1 MAIATTIRVINNLSV
16 TDILWLIV
24 CSGLVFLM
32 QPGFM
37 CLESG
42 LTRSKN
48 SINVAVKN
56 LADFGISVALFWA
69 FGYALMFGASRA
81 GWFGSSGF
89 FLNLEA
95 PPKLAAFF
103 LFQTMFC
110 STATTIVSG
119 AVAERLKFQAY
130 LIVSAIASGLIYPL
144 FGHWT
149 WNGVET
155 EALAGWLGKI
165 GFVDF
170 AGSTVVHA
178 IGGWIA
184 LAVLL
189 VIGPRLGRFPKDR
202 PPQEIRGS
210 NLPFSVLG
218 AMLLW
223 FGWLG
228 FNGGSTLTL
237 NEQVPH
243 IIINTI
249 IAGVGGMLSAAAID
263 WQIHRLPKVERLIN
277 GSIAGLV
284 SITACA
290 HAVSTPLAMVIGVAG
305 AGVMSLCVYWLNR
318 WHVDD
323 AVDAIAVHAGAGVWG
338 TLAVALFGNPDVL
351 GTGLSRGQQILVQL
365 LGIGTSAIWGFGL
378 TFCIVYAVDRLIP
391 LRVSPKEEEM
401 GLNVSEHGA
410 KTEVYDLFW
419 VMDYQAET
427 RDLSARVPTNPFT
440 EAGRIAHRYNQV
452 MDAMEE
458 AVSRTDAIVYTST
471 DAIITF
477 STATLEI
484 MTVNPS
490 TEVIFGHTT
499 AALEKMSIVD
509 LIGWS
514 ADKVSDR
521 AALLSKL
528 LHRHQQEVIGHRA
541 DGSIFPVEATLTK
554 AELGERSFYTGTFRD
569 ITERKQAEEALRQ
582 KEENEKLAKA
592 MLELKQT
599 QTQLIQSEKMSSL
612 GQMVAGVAHEI
623 NNPVNFI
630 FGNLVYAK
638 NYTNE
643 LIGLIGLYQKYCPDP
658 PSEIQEIIDD
668 IELDFLKEDLPKLQ
682 DSLLLGA
689 ERIREIV
696 QSLRTF
702 SRLDEAEVKEVDI
715 HEGIDSTLRILH
727 NRLKGAVWETKGSI
741 EKIEVLKQYTTL
753 PPIECFAGQLNQVF
767 MNLLSNAID
776 ALEDSWKIGHFKGTE
791 VPKIIIVTELLE
803 EDRIRIRIAD
813 NGMGI
818 KADTLDK
825 LFDPFFT
832 TKEVGKGTGLGLSI
846 SYQIVVERH
855 GGTMCCNSEPGQGA
869 EFVVEIPVHQT
880 DYLADG

>member
-1 MAIATTIRVINNLSV
+1 M

-56 LADFGISVALFWA
+56 LADFGVSVALFWA

-81 GWFGSSGF
+81 GWIGSTGF
-89 FLNLEA
+89 FLNLETA
-95 PPKLAAFF
+95 PELAAFF

-130 LIVSAIASGLIYPL
+130 LVVAAIASGFIYPL

-149 WNGVET
+149 WNGAET
-155 EALAGWLGKI
+155 GIFAGWLGKM
-165 GFVDF
+165 GFIDF

-184 LAVLL
+184 LAVLM

-202 PPQEIRGS
+202 PPQEIHGS

-228 FNGGSTLTL
+228 FNGGSTLAL

-249 IAGVGGMLSAAAID
+249 VAGVGGMLSAAAID
-263 WQIHRLPKVERLIN
+263 WQQHRLPKVERLVN

-284 SITACA
+284 SITACC
-290 HAVSTPLAMVIGVAG
+290 HAISTPLAIIIGGIG

-323 AVDAIAVHAGAGVWG
+323 AVDAIAVHAGAGAWG
-338 TLAVALFGNPDVL
+338 TLAVALFGNPEIL
-351 GTGLSRGQQILVQL
+351 GTGLARGQQIFVQL
-365 LGIGTSAIWGFGL
+365 LGIATGFIWAFGVTFSL
-378 TFCIVYAVDRLIP
+378 TYLLSRLVR
-391 LRVSPKEEEM
+391 LRVSPKEEEI

-410 KTEVYDLFW
+410 KTEVYDLFR
-419 VMDYQAET
+419 VMDYQAQT
-427 RDLSARVPTNPFT
+427 RDLSARVPVTRFT
-440 EAGRIAHRYNQV
+440 EAGRIAQRYNQV

-458 AVSRTDAIVYTST
+458 AVTRTDAIVRTST

-484 MTVNPS
+484 MTANPS
-490 TEVIFGHTT
+490 TEAIFGYTPE
-499 AALEKMSIVD
+499 ALEKLSIVD

-514 ADKVSDR
+514 TEKISDR

-528 LHRHQQEVIGHRA
+528 LHRSQQEVVGHRA

-554 AELGERSFYTGTFRD
+554 ADLGERSFYTGTFRD

-592 MLELKQT
+592 LKELKQT

-643 LIGLIGLYQKYCPDP
+643 LVHLIELYQEHFPNP
-658 PSEIQEIIDD
+658 PEELQEAIDEV
-668 IELDFLKEDLPKLQ
+668 ELEFLKEDLPKLQ

-702 SRLDEAEVKEVDI
+702 SRLDEAEVKQVNI

-727 NRLKGAVWETKGSI
+727 NRLKGAVWETKGKI
-741 EKIEVLKQYTTL
+741 EKIEVRKKYEYL
-753 PPIECFAGQLNQVF
+753 PQIECFAGQLNQVF

-776 ALEDSWKIGHFKGTE
+776 ALEESWQKGHFSGAKTPEIVITTE
-791 VPKIIIVTELLE
+791 AIDP
-803 EDRIRIRIAD
+803 DWIRIKIAD

-818 KADTLDK
+818 KPDTLDK

-832 TKEVGKGTGLGLSI
+832 TKDVGKGTGLGLSI
-846 SYQIVVERH
+846 SYQVVVERH
-855 GGTMCCNSEPGQGA
+855 GGKMYCNSEPGRGA
-869 EFVVEIPVHQT
+869 EFIVEIPVHQI
-880 DYLADG
+880 DYLVDGDRSR

>member
-1 MAIATTIRVINNLSV
+1 
-16 TDILWLIV
+16 
-24 CSGLVFLM
+24 
-32 QPGFM
+32 M

-56 LADFGISVALFWA
+56 LADFGVSVALFWA
-69 FGYALMFGASRA
+69 FGYALMFGTSRG
-81 GWFGSSGF
+81 GWIGSSGF
-89 FLNLEA
+89 FLNLETA
-95 PPKLAAFF
+95 PELAAFF

-130 LIVSAIASGLIYPL
+130 LIVAAIASGFIYPI

-149 WNGVET
+149 WSGVEKGIF
-155 EALAGWLGKI
+155 AGWLGKI

-184 LAVLL
+184 LAVLI

-243 IIINTI
+243 IIINTVV
-249 IAGVGGMLSAAAID
+249 AGVGGMLGAAALD
-263 WQIHRLPKVERLIN
+263 WQQHRLPKVERLIN
-277 GSIAGLV
+277 GSISGLV
-284 SITACA
+284 AITASA
-290 HAVSTPLAMVIGVAG
+290 NAVSTPLAIIIGVIG
-305 AGVMSLCVYWLNR
+305 AGVMSLCVYGLNR
-318 WHVDD
+318 WRIDD
-323 AVDAIAVHAGAGVWG
+323 AVDAIAVHAGAGAWG
-338 TLAVALFGNPDVL
+338 TLAVALFGNPEIL
-351 GTGLSRGQQILVQL
+351 GTGLTRGQQLLVQL
-365 LGIGTSAIWGFGL
+365 LGIGTSVAWGFGL
-378 TFCIVYAVDRLIP
+378 TFCVAYGINRLLR

-410 KTEVYDLFW
+410 KTEVYDLFR

-427 RDLSARVPTNPFT
+427 KDLSARVPTNHFT

-458 AVSRTDAIVYTST
+458 AVTRTDAIVQTST

-484 MTVNPS
+484 ITVNPS
-490 TEVIFGHTT
+490 TEAIFGYS
-499 AALEKMSIVD
+499 AATLGKMSIVD

-514 ADKVSDR
+514 ADKISDR

-528 LHRHQQEVIGHRA
+528 LHHHQQEVVGHRA

-569 ITERKQAEEALRQ
+569 ITERKQAEEAFRQ
-582 KEENEKLAKA
+582 KEENEKLAQA

-643 LIGLIGLYQKYCPDP
+643 LVHLIELYQKYCPEP
-658 PSEIQEIIDD
+658 PAEIQEAIDE

-727 NRLKGAVWETKGSI
+727 NRLKGAVWESKGNI
-741 EKIEVLKQYTTL
+741 EKIEVLKQYATL

-776 ALEDSWKIGHFKGTE
+776 ALEESWKIGHFKVTE
-791 VPKIIIVTELLE
+791 IPKIIIITELI
-803 EDRIRIRIAD
+803 DREWIRIKIAD
-813 NGMGI
+813 NGIGI
-818 KADTLDK
+818 KPDTLDK

-832 TKEVGKGTGLGLSI
+832 TKDVGKGTGLGLSI

-855 GGTMCCNSEPGQGA
+855 GGKMYCNSEPGKGA
-869 EFVVEIPVHQT
+869 EFVVEIPIHQR
-880 DYLADG
+880 DYLAD